1 MPEAW
6 AEERMEKGGTLNP
19 DITYM
24 LFRNPWAF
32 TRKDGYG

>member
-1 MPEAW
+1 M
-6 AEERMEKGGTLNP
+6 AEVLEEEMVEKGGTLNL

>member
-1 MPEAW
+1 M
-6 AEERMEKGGTLNP
+6 AEVLEEEMVEKGGTLNP